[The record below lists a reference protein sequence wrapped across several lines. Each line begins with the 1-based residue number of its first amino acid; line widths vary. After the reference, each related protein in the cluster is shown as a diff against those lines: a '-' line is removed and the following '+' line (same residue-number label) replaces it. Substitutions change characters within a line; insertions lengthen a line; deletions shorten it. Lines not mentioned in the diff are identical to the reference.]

1 MACRTYQPG
10 SAALADSS
18 EQPESA
24 DRPVLGSPRN
34 PVVYVDTVKGLTDAI
49 SSLASATGPFAL
61 DAERASGFKYSQ
73 RAYLIQICR
82 PGSPIFLID
91 PAAISPDGQQEPFE
105 GLAKLLATD
114 EWLLHAASQDI
125 PCLAMLG
132 IVPTRLF
139 DTELASRLANL
150 ERVGLGSVCKS
161 LLGLKLAKEHSA
173 VDWSQRPLADDWLNY
188 AALDVDVL
196 HELRDALA
204 ILLESQ
210 GKTQWAQ
217 QEFDA
222 LVRFQSKPPKPDR
235 WRGTSGAIDLKEQ
248 QQLAMLKS
256 LWEARESLAQ
266 KMDVSPGRILPD
278 RSIIAAIQAN
288 PKTKPELASLKT
300 FIGRGSRTFI
310 DIWFAALREGSQ
322 ARDLPPKRLPQ
333 EGIPNHRNWP
343 SKHPEAAARLQKAR
357 EAVIAKAAELELPQ
371 ENLISPDHVRQVCW
385 DLNLC
390 ESAVIALRLRE
401 AGAREW
407 QIEIVAKLLASC
419 FADSEAQ
426 DQS

>member
-1 MACRTYQPG
+1 M
-10 SAALADSS
+10 ADSS
-18 EQPESA
+18 EQLESI
-24 DRPVLGSPRN
+24 DMPVLGSPRN
-34 PVVYVDTVKGLTDAI
+34 PVVFVDTVDSLTDAV
-49 SSLASATGPFAL
+49 SSLRAATGPFAL

-73 RAYLIQICR
+73 RAYLIQIYR
-82 PGSPIFLID
+82 TGSPIFLID
-91 PAAISPDGQQEPFE
+91 PAAISPDGEQQPFAD
-105 GLAKLLATD
+105 LAKVLASD

-132 IVPTRLF
+132 LIPTKLF

-150 ERVGLGSVCKS
+150 ERVGLGSVCES
-161 LLGLKLAKEHSA
+161 LIGLKLAKEHSA
-173 VDWSQRPLADDWLNY
+173 VDWSQRPLADDWRNY

-222 LVRFQSKPPKPDR
+222 LVHFQPKPPKPDR
-235 WRGTSGAIDLKEQ
+235 WRGTSGAIELKEQ
-248 QQLAMLKS
+248 QQLAILKS
-256 LWEARESLAQ
+256 LWEARETLAQ

-278 RSIIAAIQAN
+278 RSIIAAIKAN

-310 DIWFAALREGSQ
+310 DIWFAALRDGAQ
-322 ARDLPPKRLPQ
+322 ARELPPKRLPQ

-357 EAVIAKAAELELPQ
+357 EAVIAKAADLELPQ

-390 ESAVIALRLRE
+390 ERATIALRLRE
-401 AGAREW
+401 VGAREW
-407 QIEIVAKLLASC
+407 QIAIVAELLASC
-419 FADSEAQ
+419 FAGSE
-426 DQS
+426 DQNQS